1 MLYGNIFVYCSPLF
15 ALYGLYGTL
24 NFPHPYF
31 FTIRRCAI
39 VVLFCNGPNMWRLY
53 HSSWRSSDD
62 RDGDIMKPLRYS
74 GPESRYLLTK
84 IWIETFLISLCES
97 NMLCLVVSGSHVMGR
112 VPEPPAPLSGSQYTV
127 RKWKSSP
134 FWIYPPLLKILIT
147 PIFASF
153 FAGKKLPNRCFYV
166 TFFIFT
172 HAPNC
177 RGS

>member
-1 MLYGNIFVYCSPLF
+1 
-15 ALYGLYGTL
+15 
-24 NFPHPYF
+24 
-31 FTIRRCAI
+31 
-39 VVLFCNGPNMWRLY
+39 
-53 HSSWRSSDD
+53 
-62 RDGDIMKPLRYS
+62 MKPLRYS

-166 TFFIFT
+166 TFLLLLMPLIVGG
-172 HAPNC
+172 PNY
-177 RGS
+177 RGGKTFPGNYVCGGVNS